1 MPENSLCVGNLAA
14 APGAKIFGYEEVLI
28 AGAPIRFGVFLV
40 NGSMPGP
47 TLVVTAGVH
56 AAEYASIAAA
66 LELGRSLQ
74 PKDLRGRVIIVPVV
88 NVPGFGVRAIYVC
101 PLDGKNPNRCFPGKA
116 LGTASER
123 IAYWLF
129 NNVMLQG
136 NYYVDLHGGDL
147 VEALVPFSLYHRTG
161 NAEVDRVSLEMAQ
174 VFGIPYI
181 VRSETP
187 GSTYAAAS
195 AAGIPGILPESGG
208 QGIWRPGD
216 VAYHTNGLNRL
227 MRHLGMLEGPLPE
240 PISTTHLDRFVWLR
254 SDQEGFWY
262 PGVQVGDDVQEGQT
276 VGRVM
281 DCEGRALQS
290 AVAPTT
296 GRVLFLV
303 TSLAI
308 NKGDPLLAIGA

>member
-1 MPENSLCVGNLAA
+1 MSENSLCVGNLAA

-28 AGAPIRFGVFLV
+28 AGVPIRFGIFLV

-136 NYYVDLHGGDL
+136 DYYVDLHGGDL

-187 GSTYAAAS
+187 APPTLRPLRQVFPAS
-195 AAGIPGILPESGG
+195 CPSREGRGSGG
-208 QGIWRPGD
+208 QAMSHITRMG
-216 VAYHTNGLNRL
+216 
-227 MRHLGMLEGPLPE
+227 
-240 PISTTHLDRFVWLR
+240 
-254 SDQEGFWY
+254 
-262 PGVQVGDDVQEGQT
+262 
-276 VGRVM
+276 
-281 DCEGRALQS
+281 
-290 AVAPTT
+290 
-296 GRVLFLV
+296 
-303 TSLAI
+303 
-308 NKGDPLLAIGA
+308 